1 MGWSSRRS
9 ICGARVAPRGGRR
22 VRGWR
27 VCVWDD
33 HRVSAFWR
41 LGFSSGIAAPRF
53 APEINI
59 DRPRF
64 ASPGLHPA
72 SPQVCTWGYLLSP
85 ASRAERSLYV
95 IVYPRFAP
103 GATFLH
109 PRCGFGKGRLCR
121 KRCASLRIG
130 MGNEMGLG
138 VLEWKREMPMG
149 GLRLR
154 GSCDV

>member
-1 MGWSSRRS
+1 M
-9 ICGARVAPRGGRR
+9 IARVLP
-22 VRGWR
+22 
-27 VCVWDD
+27 
-33 HRVSAFWR
+33 
-41 LGFSSGIAAPRF
+41 PRF
-53 APEINI
+53 ASGIDI

-64 ASPGLHPA
+64 ASPGLHPASPQVCTWGYLLAPALRAERSLYVIVYPRFAPGIDIDRARFA